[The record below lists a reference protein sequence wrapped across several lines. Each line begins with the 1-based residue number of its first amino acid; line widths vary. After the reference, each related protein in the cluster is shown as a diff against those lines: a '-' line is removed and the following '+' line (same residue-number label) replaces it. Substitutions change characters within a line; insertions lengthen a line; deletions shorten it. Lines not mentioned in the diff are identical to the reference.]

1 MRLLR
6 FAGENEVQL
15 TNDIVNSEAVPPYA
29 ILSHTWSMEEVEFD
43 DVQSPFRLDEISTQK
58 KESWDKIRFCARQAK
73 LDGLNYFWVDTCCI
87 NKANSTELSEAI
99 NSMFRWYQNAA
110 LCYVILSDV
119 ARGPGAEERSQPSQW
134 KAAFMNSRWFTR
146 GWTLQELLAPQS
158 VEFFSAY
165 GTQLGSKDS
174 LKLVIHEVTGIP
186 IEALLGSDLSNFGI
200 DERFSWVHNRQ
211 TTREEDS
218 AYCML
223 GICGCN
229 LPLIYGEGKERAL
242 RRLRREI
249 KEALEDIPGL
259 PVGSYQTAA
268 RPPAQLPFPIERAR
282 LQATISSHA
291 FDERQWE
298 APTKLRHMETTFHS
312 IRDFATRP
320 NASIDCQEVLRMLE
334 DGTSQR
340 TVQTSELV
348 LSVQQDWSGR
358 GAHVHFGSD
367 ETIPLDKGRVLGH
380 GINGEVLE
388 VACQGVKMA
397 LKTIYH
403 SRKITVE
410 QIREISIL
418 RKLKHRH
425 VIKLLGTYIQRRN
438 LGLLLWPVAQCDLAT
453 LMSIM
458 DKRSVGVELED
469 AFNDYDMNAGEFDA
483 VAGPQN
489 QRVWS
494 TFGCLT
500 SAMLYLHENN
510 IRHKDVK
517 PSNVLLSRN
526 GVWITDFGASKD
538 FTSDFTSTSA
548 SQERGTLKYCA
559 PEVAK
564 FEDSGRSADIFSL
577 GCVFLEMMVVLVNN
591 HTLSELE
598 SRRPLRNGSYEAN
611 LQYMEDW
618 FALVDTGEPQVQHIL
633 YEIRQMLDGDRA
645 RRPTA
650 FALDLRMTGID
661 LYTKS
666 QTRRVLRGSCC
677 GGEGLSAST
686 VFADPS

>member
-1 MRLLR
+1 MRLLHFTSEEEFGFTNYIVR
-6 FAGENEVQL
+6 SENC
-15 TNDIVNSEAVPPYA
+15 PPYA
-29 ILSHTWSMEEVEFD
+29 ILSHIWGAEEVVFD
-43 DVQSPFRLDEISTQK
+43 DVKAAHVKDLMPDEK
-58 KESWDKIRFCARQAK
+58 GGWEKIRFCARQAK
-73 LDGLNYFWVDTCCI
+73 LDGLEYFWVDTCCI
-87 NKANSTELSEAI
+87 NKADSTELSEAI

-110 LCYVILSDV
+110 KCYVFLPDV
-119 ARGPGAEERSQPSQW
+119 QSGHSAEDVRRSSQW
-134 KAAFMNSRWFTR
+134 KPAFRASRWFTR
-146 GWTLQELLAPQS
+146 GWTLQELLAPRS
-158 VEFFSAY
+158 VDFFSAD
-165 GTQLGSKDS
+165 GAQLGNKDS
-174 LKLVIHEVTGIP
+174 LKQTIHEITEIP
-186 IEALLGSDLSNFGI
+186 IEALSGSDMSNFEVE
-200 DERFSWVHNRQ
+200 ERFSWGRNRQ

-229 LPLIYGEGKERAL
+229 LPLIYGEGLESAL
-242 RRLRREI
+242 RRLRRAI
-249 KEALEDIPGL
+249 KENIEDIL
-259 PVGSYQTAA
+259 DVPVGSSLPAA
-268 RPPAQLPFPIERAR
+268 RTSAQLPLSIYRAT
-282 LQATISSHA
+282 LQPTISSHV
-291 FDERQWE
+291 FDERYWE
-298 APTKLRHMETTFHS
+298 APTKLRHMNTTFHS

-334 DGTSQR
+334 DGTSQH

-348 LSVQQDWSGR
+348 LSIQQDWSGR
-358 GAHVHFGSD
+358 GAHVDFGTD

-388 VACQGVKMA
+388 VACRGVKMA

-469 AFNDYDMNAGEFDA
+469 AFNDHDMNAGEFDG

-517 PSNVLLSRN
+517 PSNILLSRN

-611 LQYMEDW
+611 LQYVEDW

-650 FALDLRMTGID
+650 FALDLRITGID